1 VKIRCDLFRVLALAS
16 LFPLFL
22 AVASCSNSG
31 SAPQPS
37 VSSDAG
43 GECNSAALDAGATLS
58 FGSSLPNLE
67 FTAEDGNI
75 SLQSFATSCSSNPSL
90 LVLRTVAGWCGT
102 CRWHSD
108 NTSEL
113 LAADVAFRVQLV
125 DLLLANDNNQL
136 ASSSD
141 LPSYGAHGDGQIPV
155 LADPT
160 FTLAPFFDPHP
171 ALPLYLIVD
180 ARNLRPMLALS
191 NPAPD
196 DVTAAFRQVL
206 AQLDGKTPPSAEP
219 SVKYDDRF
227 TRDQWDMIA
236 AMRLNQPPPP
246 DPTNHVADDPNA
258 AALGLTFFET
268 PKFSPQQVSCRSC
281 HNPALL
287 LTDGKEVPPEGAK
300 FGTRNVPSIVLAGYR
315 KWLSWAGVAD
325 SLWMLSVLPVELD
338 FEYASS
344 RLFAAHAIFTSYR
357 SEYEAIFGPMP
368 PLDDTTRFPPAGMP
382 GTPEWDS
389 MAAADQDAVTR
400 VLVNMGKSVAA
411 YLRSLRVMESPLD
424 SYANGDLSAL
434 TARQKDG
441 LLAYF
446 SAGCAQCHYGPRLAD
461 DSFHNLRF
469 PTGRPDKTADP
480 GRSDGI
486 AFLIASEFRRTGKYS
501 DSVST
506 TLPPNPVATPNLVGA
521 FETSDLR
528 GVAFTLP
535 YGHGGTYGGLT
546 SVIDAHRTAGLP
558 ADSTLTVGD
567 AERFLPPFDAALEP
581 AIIDFLN
588 VLRLD
593 MVNPP
598 Q

>member
-1 VKIRCDLFRVLALAS
+1 MAKNHRYLIWCIALAYAWLSVLATTA
-16 LFPLFL
+16 
-22 AVASCSNSG
+22 CSNS
-31 SAPQPS
+31 PS
-37 VSSDAG
+37 VPQIITAEPSGNCDAPADAG
-43 GECNSAALDAGATLS
+43 STLS
-58 FGSSLPNLE
+58 FGSALPNLE
-67 FTAEDGNI
+67 FTGEDGSV
-75 SLQSFATSCSSNPSL
+75 SLRTFATSCSSSPSL

-108 NTSEL
+108 NTSIL
-113 LAADVAFRVQLV
+113 VADDFASRVQIV
-125 DLLLANDNNQL
+125 DLLLANDDNQL
-136 ASSSD
+136 ASSAD
-141 LPSYGAHGDGQIPV
+141 LASYRAYGDGQVSV
-155 LADPT
+155 LTDPT

-180 ARNLRPMLALS
+180 ARNLRPALALS

-206 AQLDGKTPPSAEP
+206 AQLDGRTPPAAVP
-219 SVKYDDRF
+219 PVKYDERF

-236 AMRLNQPPPP
+236 AMRLSQPPPP
-246 DPTNHVADDPNA
+246 DPTNHVADDPSA

-268 PKFSPQQVSCRSC
+268 PKLSPQQVSCRSC

-344 RLFAAHAIFTSYR
+344 RLFAAHAIFSNYR

-382 GTPEWDS
+382 GTPEWEA
-389 MAAADQDAVTR
+389 MAAEDQNAVTR

-411 YLRSLRVMESPLD
+411 YLRSLRVTDSLLD
-424 SYANGDLSAL
+424 NYAGGDLSAL
-434 TARQKDG
+434 TTPQKAG
-441 LLAYF
+441 LLAFF
-446 SAGCAQCHYGPRLAD
+446 SAGCAQCHFGPRLTN

-486 AFLIASEFRRTGKYS
+486 PFLLASEFRRTGKYS
-501 DSVST
+501 DAVPDQ
-506 TLPPNPVATPNLVGA
+506 LPPDPIATPNLRGA
-521 FETSDLR
+521 FKTPDLR

-546 SVIDAHRTAGLP
+546 SVIEAHRVAGLP
-558 ADSTLTVGD
+558 DGSTLTIGD
-567 AERFLPPFDAALEP
+567 AERFLPPFDATLEP
-581 AIIDFLN
+581 AIVEFLN
-588 VLRLD
+588 TLRLD
-593 MVNPP
+593 MTKPSP
-598 Q
+598 